1 MLLKTFNRMPVHISF
16 LRGVNMTG
24 HNKMKMA
31 DLAALYQNLG
41 FRDAVTFIQSGN
53 VVFSSVDDFSVPD
66 LLQKIEKGIKEKFG
80 YDVPV
85 MIRSVD
91 ELKSLIPV
99 NPYLSEK
106 DFDPSKMAVVFLHD
120 KASVDQIGKVKDF
133 DYPPDKFTVNGSEI
147 FIFCPNGFGRTKL
160 YTNFFEKKMGVTG
173 TARNWNTVLTLLD
186 MAVKMQG

>member
-1 MLLKTFNRMPVHISF
+1 MPVHISF

-31 DLAALYQNLG
+31 DLTALYIKLG
-41 FRDAVTFIQSGN
+41 FNDPVTFIQSGN
-53 VVFSSVDDFSVPD
+53 VVFSTTDEYKVNELSR
-66 LLQKIEKGIKEKFG
+66 KIENGIKESYG

-91 ELKSLIPV
+91 ELKMLIPV
-99 NPYLSEK
+99 NPYLLEEN
-106 DFDPSKMAVVFLHD
+106 FEPSKMAVVFLHE
-120 KASVDQIGKVKDF
+120 KASEDQTDKVININ
-133 DYPPDKFTVNGSEI
+133 YPPDKFTVAGSEI
-147 FIFCPNGFGRTKL
+147 FIYCPNGFGRTKL

-173 TARNWNTVLTLLD
+173 TARNWNTVLTILD